1 MFVAVPLVLN
11 THHVKKTRAAEGNA
25 TPGHHQEEDLLT
37 QVEKTPEPLPHPYTA
52 AP

>member
-25 TPGHHQEEDLLT
+25 TPGHHQEEDLT
-37 QVEKTPEPLPHPYTA
+37 QVEKTPEPLPRPYTEA
-52 AP
+52 L